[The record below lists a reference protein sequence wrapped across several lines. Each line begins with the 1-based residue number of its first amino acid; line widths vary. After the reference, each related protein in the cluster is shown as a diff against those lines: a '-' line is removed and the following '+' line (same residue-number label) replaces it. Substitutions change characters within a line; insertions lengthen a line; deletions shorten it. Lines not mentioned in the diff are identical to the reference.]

1 MVASTRCQIGV
12 AISRDRIRIVQTL
25 GSAVSWAGEAGWT
38 GHGELRGAL
47 SSLLEEMP
55 RPRRRPP
62 PLIVAVGPSRCQL
75 RPLAGLPAVDDPR
88 LVARL
93 IEENAATF
101 FLRNGAPLQT
111 ARVVRG
117 ADLRWW
123 GAAVERPVFDSILSG
138 CIDAEYRVRAIVP
151 SAAAIAVTRGAPQC
165 TWSEDDW
172 SLSIATDSGKLVAV
186 HRIANSPEVVCQVAP
201 TLTQLGER
209 ASAFT
214 AAHVAA
220 TLDPSTA
227 VPVFVV
233 KGSQAAYRPPPV
245 WRVAVALG
253 TAGLAVIFAFT
264 APLLAAR
271 WTTHVA
277 QASISAFAERAAD
290 PLRWEAELGDFR
302 VALQEF
308 ADLTRSPIPPP
319 AVVIHR
325 AGQALP
331 PGAALLRIRLDD
343 GGAQLVVVAP
353 RIGRFLDALEADGR
367 SFSQV
372 RVVGPITRERL
383 GGEDQER
390 ATIEV
395 RLP

>member
-1 MVASTRCQIGV
+1 MVASTRCQVGV

-47 SSLLEEMP
+47 SHLLVEMP

-62 PLIVAVGPSRCQL
+62 PLVVAVGPARCQL
-75 RPLAGLPAVDDPR
+75 RPLAGVPAVDDPR
-88 LVARL
+88 LVSHL
-93 IEENAATF
+93 IAANTSTF
-101 FLRNGAPLQT
+101 FLRNGDPLQ
-111 ARVVRG
+111 AAGVVRG
-117 ADLRWW
+117 ADHRWW
-123 GAAVERPVFDSILSG
+123 GAALEQPVFEAIVSG
-138 CIDAEYRVRAIVP
+138 CLDAGYRVRALVP
-151 SAAAIAVTRGAPQC
+151 SAAAIAVTHGALQC

-172 SLSIATDSGKLVAV
+172 ILRIATDAGKLVAV

-201 TLTQLGER
+201 PLTQLGER

-227 VPVFVV
+227 VPAFVV

-245 WRVAVALG
+245 WRIAVALG
-253 TAGLAVIFAFT
+253 TAGVAVIFAFT

-271 WTTHVA
+271 WATRAA
-277 QASISAFAERAAD
+277 QVSISTLAERAAE
-290 PLRWEAELGDFR
+290 PQSWEAELGDFR

-319 AVVIHR
+319 AVVLHR
-325 AGQALP
+325 VGQALP
-331 PGAALLRIRLDD
+331 PGAALLRLRLDG

-390 ATIEV
+390 ATLEV

>member
-1 MVASTRCQIGV
+1 
-12 AISRDRIRIVQTL
+12 
-25 GSAVSWAGEAGWT
+25 
-38 GHGELRGAL
+38 
-47 SSLLEEMP
+47 
-55 RPRRRPP
+55 
-62 PLIVAVGPSRCQL
+62 
-75 RPLAGLPAVDDPR
+75 LPAVDDPR

-93 IEENAATF
+93 IEANAAVF

-111 ARVVRG
+111 ASVVRG
-117 ADLRWW
+117 ADRRWW
-123 GAAVERPVFDSILSG
+123 GAAVERPVFDALLSG
-138 CIDAEYRVRAIVP
+138 CIDAGYRVRAIVP

-209 ASAFT
+209 APVFT

-227 VPVFVV
+227 IPVFVV

-245 WRVAVALG
+245 WRIAVALG

-271 WTTHVA
+271 WTTRAA
-277 QASISAFAERAAD
+277 QATISTLAERAAE

-302 VALQEF
+302 RALQEF

-325 AGQALP
+325 VGQALP
-331 PGAALLRIRLDD
+331 PGAALLRIRLDG

-367 SFSQV
+367 NFSQM

>member
-1 MVASTRCQIGV
+1 MVARARCQVGV

-38 GHGELRGAL
+38 GHGELREAL
-47 SSLLEEMP
+47 SNLLVEMP

-62 PLIVAVGPSRCQL
+62 PLVVAVGPARCQL
-75 RPLAGLPAVDDPR
+75 RPLAGVPAVDDPR
-88 LVARL
+88 LVSHL
-93 IEENAATF
+93 IAANTSTF
-101 FLRNGAPLQT
+101 FLRNGVPLQT
-111 ARVVRG
+111 AGVVRG
-117 ADLRWW
+117 ADHRWW
-123 GAAVERPVFDSILSG
+123 GAALEQPVFEAIVSG
-138 CIDAEYRVRAIVP
+138 CLDAGYRVRALVP
-151 SAAAIAVTRGAPQC
+151 SAAAIAVTHRALQC

-172 SLSIATDSGKLVAV
+172 ILHIATDAGKLVAV
-186 HRIANSPEVVCQVAP
+186 HRIANSPGVGCQVAP
-201 TLTQLGER
+201 PLAQLGER

-245 WRVAVALG
+245 WRIAVALG
-253 TAGLAVIFAFT
+253 TAGVAVIFAFT
-264 APLLAAR
+264 APLFAAR
-271 WTTHVA
+271 WATRAA
-277 QASISAFAERAAD
+277 QVSISTLAERAAE
-290 PLRWEAELGDFR
+290 PLSWEAELGDFR

-308 ADLTRSPIPPP
+308 ADLTHSPIPPP
-319 AVVIHR
+319 AVVLHR
-325 AGQALP
+325 VGQALP
-331 PGAALLRIRLDD
+331 PGAALLRLRLDG

-390 ATIEV
+390 ATLEV